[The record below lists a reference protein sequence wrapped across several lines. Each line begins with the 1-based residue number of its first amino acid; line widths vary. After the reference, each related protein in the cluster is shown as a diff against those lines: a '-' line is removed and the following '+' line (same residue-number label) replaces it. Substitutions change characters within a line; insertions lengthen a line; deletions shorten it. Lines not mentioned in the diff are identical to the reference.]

1 MNVVVLCDICL
12 GGLMETE
19 PVHESVCFNNLQL
32 LSAPEQFTEY
42 GCPVVLP
49 YKEHNGTVRVVA
61 LT

>member
-1 MNVVVLCDICL
+1 
-12 GGLMETE
+12 METE